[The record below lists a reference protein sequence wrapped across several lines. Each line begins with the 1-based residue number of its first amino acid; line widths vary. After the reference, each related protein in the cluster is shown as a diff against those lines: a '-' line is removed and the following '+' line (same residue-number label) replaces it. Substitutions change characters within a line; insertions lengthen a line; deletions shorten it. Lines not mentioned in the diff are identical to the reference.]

1 MTAVAGDFYDFQ
13 LIRLGCL
20 GVVVADVAGH
30 GVPAALVA
38 SMVKVAVS
46 AQTAIAAEPGKVI
59 AGLNSTLCSQAHG
72 QYATAVYVVLDQA
85 KQMGC
90 CSAAGHPAMLLW
102 RRADRT
108 LLKLNEGALL
118 LGVRPSEEY
127 AQTEFSLE
135 TGDRLLV
142 YTDGVMEAENARGE
156 AFGQARLDEFM
167 TTHQDLPAEQFVDRL
182 LDEVLG
188 WPQNPST
195 GEQADDITVVVI
207 DIGTTPRQPA

>member
-1 MTAVAGDFYDFQ
+1 
-13 LIRLGCL
+13 
-20 GVVVADVAGH
+20 
-30 GVPAALVA
+30 
-38 SMVKVAVS
+38 
-46 AQTAIAAEPGKVI
+46 
-59 AGLNSTLCSQAHG
+59 
-72 QYATAVYVVLDQA
+72 
-85 KQMGC
+85 
-90 CSAAGHPAMLLW
+90 
-102 RRADRT
+102 

-142 YTDGVMEAENARGE
+142 YTDGVVEAENARGE